1 MCTICGK
8 AFARQHDRKR
18 HEGLHSGEK
27 KFVCKGELST
37 GGNWG
42 CGRRFARADA
52 LGRHFRSEAG
62 RICIKPLLDEEAV
75 ERQRVYDEQMMGQ
88 SQTMHVPGQVPAS
101 NQLNING
108 GGAGS
113 GFTLPAAL
121 LLQYPALQGLQWDQ
135 LGATGQGDDGE
146 LSGRSSFDAGSQG
159 EYFDDEEG
167 GYASGAGGGG
177 GTWGMGVGA
186 GDWASDYEGR

>member
-1 MCTICGK
+1 
-8 AFARQHDRKR
+8 
-18 HEGLHSGEK
+18 
-27 KFVCKGELST
+27 
-37 GGNWG
+37 
-42 CGRRFARADA
+42 
-52 LGRHFRSEAG
+52 
-62 RICIKPLLDEEAV
+62 
-75 ERQRVYDEQMMGQ
+75 MGQ
-88 SQTMHVPGQVPAS
+88 SQNMHVPGQVPAS

-135 LGATGQGDDGE
+135 LSATGQGDDGE
-146 LSGRSSFDAGSQG
+146 LSGRSSFDASSQG

-167 GYASGAGGGG
+167 GYASGTGGGG
-177 GTWGMGVGA
+177 GRWGMGVGA